1 MQQGSVHDDV
11 IESRAV
17 GRPMLIKVI
26 LPPGYQPDADT
37 PYPVL
42 YFLHPWGLSP
52 RYLTD
57 KLRIQ
62 QHLWDGIAR
71 GALPPMIVA
80 LPTGERSFYLNAAD
94 PSGQDWSD
102 VMNRAERFF
111 HNALEQYGRY
121 GDYLLGEAIPHVE
134 QRYRVRR
141 DRAGRAMGGISMGGA
156 AAAVHGFSDP
166 SRFSAIGIH
175 SPAVFEGP
183 PEKNGP
189 PWIFGLDQAS
199 FAARNPAD
207 QARRLTP
214 QTQPRIYLDCGDHD
228 ALLPA
233 VELVHRALDECGIAH
248 QYIIHPGGHDKTY
261 WEPHMPEYLA
271 FYAQAWQ
278 A

>member
-102 VMNRAERFF
+102 VMNRAKS
-111 HNALEQYGRY
+111 
-121 GDYLLGEAIPHVE
+121 
-134 QRYRVRR
+134 
-141 DRAGRAMGGISMGGA
+141 RAASLASGATYTRIARASGSTR
-156 AAAVHGFSDP
+156 SP
-166 SRFSAIGIH
+166 SA
-175 SPAVFEGP
+175 
-183 PEKNGP
+183 
-189 PWIFGLDQAS
+189 
-199 FAARNPAD
+199 
-207 QARRLTP
+207 
-214 QTQPRIYLDCGDHD
+214 
-228 ALLPA
+228 
-233 VELVHRALDECGIAH
+233 
-248 QYIIHPGGHDKTY
+248 
-261 WEPHMPEYLA
+261 
-271 FYAQAWQ
+271 
-278 A
+278 